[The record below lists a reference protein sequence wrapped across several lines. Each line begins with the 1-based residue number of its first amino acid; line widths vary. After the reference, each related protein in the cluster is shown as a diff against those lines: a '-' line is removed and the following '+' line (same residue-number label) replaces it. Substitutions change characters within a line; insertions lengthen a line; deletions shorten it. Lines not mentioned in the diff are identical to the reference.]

1 METTTANPDPS
12 AVAATKPQPSPKR
25 PSFKAS
31 QKVLTE
37 PKPSIP
43 PRMDAPFSPPTP
55 TPGNQRQ
62 AEPNERPI
70 EPGKGMRPVI
80 LINDPPK
87 AADQEGWLGL
97 SIRIGRAAYRKRG
110 RLAGLVIISLLLLGG
125 GTYLAWGLALPAVV
139 DWANMASWHWSL
151 GWIAVCV
158 LAGGPICILMCC
170 GAAIFAALG
179 FFEAPTGTRELEEL
193 DEVEGQIRGS
203 ADPIDYA
210 RYGRKA
216 LHAYYHMGQ
225 NQVRVSFYIA
235 IAAMTFGFAFLLAGL
250 VVQALDTTKL
260 MYLRADPDI
269 KLVAVAGGLII
280 ECVAAIFLWI
290 YRTVIVQQAVYYRRQ
305 MLVHSALISVPIAA
319 KMQEES
325 SAAFRRIVDAMISPD
340 GDDGVPRLLK
350 VRGATGGKG
359 SIAPKR
365 GSGAH
370 RTINVAVGRDGGR
383 DGNGRQG

>member
-1 METTTANPDPS
+1 
-12 AVAATKPQPSPKR
+12 
-25 PSFKAS
+25 
-31 QKVLTE
+31 
-37 PKPSIP
+37 
-43 PRMDAPFSPPTP
+43 
-55 TPGNQRQ
+55 
-62 AEPNERPI
+62 
-70 EPGKGMRPVI
+70 
-80 LINDPPK
+80 
-87 AADQEGWLGL
+87 
-97 SIRIGRAAYRKRG
+97 
-110 RLAGLVIISLLLLGG
+110 
-125 GTYLAWGLALPAVV
+125 
-139 DWANMASWHWSL
+139 MASWHWSL

-370 RTINVAVGRDGGR
+370 KTINVAVGRDGGR